1 MFATYVFVVN
11 NCVKKIICI
20 YVHVAFRICRQLLS
34 PQAPLI
40 MANDNF
46 KKKETVLLYTLINI

>member
-40 MANDNF
+40 MANDNL
-46 KKKETVLLYTLINI
+46 KKKKQCCCILS